1 MIRFYKTIDSKLEKL
16 NGPEDGCWIN
26 LVEPNQAEIHEIVEL
41 TDIDIESINS
51 ALDEE
56 ERSRIDV
63 NDNHTLILID
73 IPVDESGS
81 GNSLYSTIPLG
92 IIITDEII
100 LTVCSEQT
108 RILNDFIIGH
118 IKDFHTHMKSR
129 FIFQILHK
137 NASYY
142 LHYLRRI
149 NKMTNELEKEIYGSM
164 KNKQLI
170 QLLELEK
177 SLVYFS
183 TSLKSNELVLNKL
196 IKTSSIKKYHDDD
209 DLLDDVIIENRQA
222 VEMASIYG
230 DILSRIMDAFSA
242 IISNNQNNV
251 MQFLTVVTLIVS
263 IPTLISGFF
272 GMNVGGIPMFEYVHG
287 FWSIV
292 FISAIICLL
301 ITIFMYKNKLL

>member
-1 MIRFYKTIDSKLEKL
+1 MIRYYKTIDSKLEKI
-16 NGPEDGCWIN
+16 NEPEEGCWIN
-26 LVEPNQAEIHEIVEL
+26 LVEPNQSEIHEIHDY
-41 TDIDIESINS
+41 TDIDIESINA

-56 ERSRIDV
+56 ERSRIEV

-73 IPVDESGS
+73 IPIDESDS
-81 GNSLYSTIPLG
+81 NNSLYSTIPLG

-108 RILNDFIIGH
+108 KILNDFIVGH
-118 IKDFHTHMKSR
+118 IKDFYTNMKSR
-129 FIFQILHK
+129 FLLQILHK

-149 NKMTNELEKEIYGSM
+149 NKMTTTLEKEIYDSM
-164 KNKQLI
+164 QNKQLI

-183 TSLKSNELVLNKL
+183 TSLKSNELVLNKML
-196 IKTSSIKKYHDDD
+196 KTSSIKKYHDDD
-209 DLLDDVIIENRQA
+209 DLLDDVIVENRQA
-222 VEMASIYG
+222 LEMATIYG

-251 MQFLTVVTLIVS
+251 MQILTVITLIVS
-263 IPTLISGFF
+263 LPTLISGFF
-272 GMNVGGIPMFEYVHG
+272 GMNVGGIPLANNANG
-287 FWSIV
+287 FWLIA
-292 FISAIICLL
+292 FISAIICVI
-301 ITIFMYKNKLL
+301 ITILMSKNKLL

>member
-1 MIRFYKTIDSKLEKL
+1 MIRYYKTIDSKLEKI
-16 NGPEDGCWIN
+16 NEPEEGCWIN
-26 LVEPNQAEIHEIVEL
+26 LVEPNQSEIHEIHDY
-41 TDIDIESINS
+41 TDIDIESINA

-56 ERSRIDV
+56 ERSRIEV

-73 IPVDESGS
+73 IPIDESDS
-81 GNSLYSTIPLG
+81 NNSLYSTIPLG

-108 RILNDFIIGH
+108 KILYDFIVGH
-118 IKDFHTHMKSR
+118 IKDFYTNMKSR
-129 FIFQILHK
+129 FLLQILHK

-149 NKMTNELEKEIYGSM
+149 NKMTTTLEKEIYDSM
-164 KNKQLI
+164 QNKQLI

-183 TSLKSNELVLNKL
+183 TSLKSNELVLNKML
-196 IKTSSIKKYHDDD
+196 KTSSIKKYHDDD
-209 DLLDDVIIENRQA
+209 DLLDDVIVENRQA
-222 VEMASIYG
+222 LEMATIYG

-251 MQFLTVVTLIVS
+251 MQILTVITLIVS
-263 IPTLISGFF
+263 LPTLISGFF
-272 GMNVGGIPMFEYVHG
+272 GMNVGGIPLANNANG
-287 FWSIV
+287 FWLIA
-292 FISAIICLL
+292 FISTIICVI
-301 ITIFMYKNKLL
+301 ITILMSKNKLL